1 MNLPA
6 KHIDQKVELV
16 AMRERLKS
24 ARLFVHAV
32 NQGVPILVLR
42 GRKACAFRLPSLSKL
57 LLSLFYRQ
65 LIPPHARHAQAS
77 VARSRV
83 RMDGVPTAQTEKTF
97 HTASVKLQPE
107 FVCPR
112 GLTR

>member
-6 KHIDQKVELV
+6 KHIDQEIELI
-16 AMRERLKS
+16 AMREHLKS
-24 ARLFVHAV
+24 AGLFVHAV
-32 NQGVPILVLR
+32 NQGMPILVLW
-42 GRKACAFRLPSLSKL
+42 GRKACSFRLASLSVL
-57 LLSLFYRQ
+57 RLSLLYRQ

-83 RMDGVPTAQTEKTF
+83 RMDGVSTAQTEKTF

-112 GLTR
+112 GLTC